1 MQVTIYLILGLSLI
15 VSNTTEISDPNQKTL
30 PTQEM
35 RDRKLTYLALGD
47 SYTIGEGVDE
57 SDRYPNQLVK
67 RLSKETFFNWKD
79 PKIIAKTGWTV
90 DELNEGINNTDLSD
104 QPFDLVTLLIGVN
117 NQYRG
122 RPVNIYKTEFEAMLK
137 RAIAF
142 AGDKPDHVVVI
153 SIPDWGV
160 TPFATSRGTDKVKVA
175 GEIDAYNQAKKEVCD
190 NYGVAFIDITGDY
203 REIGAKPEMVVEDNL
218 HPSGLVYTRWTEKL
232 FKKVSTLT
240 F

>member
-1 MQVTIYLILGLSLI
+1 MKFMLISLSLFAFLYLLTI
-15 VSNTTEISDPNQKTL
+15 NPDKKTTQK
-30 PTQEM
+30 M
-35 RDRKLTYLALGD
+35 SDRKLTYLALGD
-47 SYTIGEGVDE
+47 SYTIGEGVEE

-67 RLSKETFFNWKD
+67 RLTKETFFNWKD

-90 DELNEGINNTDLSD
+90 DELNEGINNSDLKD
-104 QPFDLVTLLIGVN
+104 QSFDLVTLLIGVN

-122 RPVNIYKTEFEAMLK
+122 RPLNVYKTEFEAMLK

-160 TPFATSRGTDKVKVA
+160 TPFATNRGTDKVKVA

-190 NYGVAFIDITGDY
+190 NYGVAFIDITVDY

-218 HPSGLVYTRWTEKL
+218 HPSGLVYTRWTDKL

>member
-1 MQVTIYLILGLSLI
+1 MKIILIGLSILAML
-15 VSNTTEISDPNQKTL
+15 SLLNSNQKTN

-57 SDRYPNQLVK
+57 LDRYPNQLVK

-90 DELNEGINNTDLSD
+90 DELNEGINNSDLSD

-122 RPVNIYKTEFEAMLK
+122 RAVNVYKTEFETMLK

-190 NYGVAFIDITGDY
+190 NYGVAFLDISKEY

-218 HPSGLVYTRWTEKL
+218 HPSGLVYTRWTDKL
-232 FKKVSTLT
+232 FKKVSSLT

>member
-1 MQVTIYLILGLSLI
+1 MQITSYLILSLSLI
-15 VSNTTEISDPNQKTL
+15 ATEISNSNPTTT

-35 RDRKLTYLALGD
+35 SDRKLTYLALGD
-47 SYTIGEGVDE
+47 SYTIGEGVDK
-57 SDRYPNQLVK
+57 SDRYPNQLVR

-90 DELNEGINNTDLSD
+90 DELNEGINTTDLKD
-104 QPFDLVTLLIGVN
+104 QSFDLVTLLIGVN

-122 RPVNIYKTEFEAMLK
+122 RPVNVYKTEFEAMLK
-137 RAIAF
+137 RAIGF

-160 TPFATSRGTDKVKVA
+160 TPFAINRGTDKGKVA
-175 GEIDAYNQAKKEVCD
+175 AEIAAYNQAKKEVCAS
-190 NYGVAFIDITGDY
+190 YGVFFIDITADY

-218 HPSGLVYTRWTEKL
+218 HPSGLVYTRWTDQL

>member
-1 MQVTIYLILGLSLI
+1 MQLTNYLILGLSLI
-15 VSNTTEISDPNQKTL
+15 LIHTAEVSNPSTL
-30 PTQEM
+30 PSQEM
-35 RDRKLTYLALGD
+35 SDRKLTYLALGD

-90 DELNEGINNTDLSD
+90 DKLNEGINNTDLSD
-104 QPFDLVTLLIGVN
+104 QTFDLVTLLIGVN

-122 RPVNIYKTEFEAMLK
+122 RPVNVYKTEFEAMLK

-142 AGDKPDHVVVI
+142 AGDKLDHVVVL

-160 TPFATSRGTDKVKVA
+160 TPFAINRGTDKGKVA
-175 GEIDAYNQAKKEVCD
+175 AEIDEYNQAKKEVCD
-190 NYGVAFIDITGDY
+190 NYGVAYIDITEDY
-203 REIGAKPEMVVEDNL
+203 REIGANPEMVVEDNL
-218 HPSGLVYTRWTEKL
+218 HPSGLVYTRWTDKL

>member
-1 MQVTIYLILGLSLI
+1 MKITLIGFSILAMLSLLN
-15 VSNTTEISDPNQKTL
+15 SNQKTI

-35 RDRKLTYLALGD
+35 SDRKLTYLALGD

-122 RPVNIYKTEFEAMLK
+122 RPVNVYKTEFEAMLK
-137 RAIAF
+137 RAISF
-142 AGDKPDHVVVI
+142 AGDKPDHVVVL

-160 TPFATSRGTDKVKVA
+160 TPFATSRGTDKAKVA
-175 GEIDAYNQAKKEVCD
+175 GEIDAYNQAKKEVCE
-190 NYGVAFIDITGDY
+190 NYGVAFIDITEDY